1 MKDTAVK
8 VFSLDRHLTG
18 EDANDKST
26 RYAEAGTSIG
36 KADFAGAS
44 RGTADV

>member
-1 MKDTAVK
+1 VK
-8 VFSLDRHLTG
+8 VVTVEVFFLDGHLAG
-18 EDANDKST
+18 DDANDKST